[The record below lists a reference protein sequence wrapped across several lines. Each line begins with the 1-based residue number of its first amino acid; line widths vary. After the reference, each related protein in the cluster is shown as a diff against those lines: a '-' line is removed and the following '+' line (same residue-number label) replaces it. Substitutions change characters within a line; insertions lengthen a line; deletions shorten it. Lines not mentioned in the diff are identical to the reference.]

1 MKKSIFVKVFC
12 AYFLMV
18 VTLSSLILVFSF
30 KTIRNHYLATLTHDL
45 KNLGTTLLLKATP
58 LLAENHFEELDA
70 LVKRLGQDISTRIT
84 IIDPEGVVVA
94 DSEKNP
100 KLMENHKTRP
110 EILQVLEGKIG
121 TSLRFSTTV
130 KEEMLYVALPIE
142 LNGNIVGVL
151 RVSLFLK
158 DINRLLS
165 TLKTHIIYSAL
176 IIALISLLGALIFSR
191 SLSKPIR
198 ELSNASRKVA
208 SGDFNV
214 RVFLKNKDE
223 LRELA
228 DSFNYMTDQI
238 RTLFTQLSRQKEELD
253 SIISS
258 IQEGLLVFDKNGKI
272 LLTNES
278 FKKIVQSSDIEGKFY
293 WEVVREPHF
302 GELIKRVRDEKR
314 NYTEEVAL
322 HDKIF
327 LCSTTFLGT
336 REEIVVILYDITEM
350 KNIEKIK
357 KDFVVNISHEL
368 RTPLTAI
375 KGFVETLEEEI
386 DEKNRHYVD
395 IIRKHTDRLINIV
408 KDLLTLSELE
418 EKGTTLEL
426 EEVHLGNMMERVFK
440 IFDPQMREKKLMREL
455 KVEDALPF
463 IKADSFKLEQAFVN
477 LIDNAVKYTEQGK
490 ITLSLKQRD
499 NQVMIEV
506 EDTGIGIPDEHIP
519 RIFERFYVVDK
530 SRSKRLG
537 GTGLGLSIVKHIV
550 HLHNG
555 TIDVKSTPN
564 QGTTFSI
571 TLPITLS

>member
-18 VTLSSLILVFSF
+18 VTLSALILIFSF

-490 ITLSLKQRD
+490 ITLSLKHRD

>member
-84 IIDPEGVVVA
+84 IIDPVGVVVA

>member
-18 VTLSSLILVFSF
+18 VTLSALILIFSF
-30 KTIRNHYLATLTHDL
+30 KTIRNHYLSTLTHDL

-368 RTPLTAI
+368 CTPLTAI

>member
-18 VTLSSLILVFSF
+18 VTLSALILIFSF

-426 EEVHLGNMMERVFK
+426 EEVHLENMMERVFK

>member
-18 VTLSSLILVFSF
+18 VTLSALILIFSF

>member
-18 VTLSSLILVFSF
+18 VTLSALILIFSF

-84 IIDPEGVVVA
+84 IIDPVGVVVA

>member
-18 VTLSSLILVFSF
+18 VTLSALILIFSF
-30 KTIRNHYLATLTHDL
+30 KTIRNHYLSTLTHDL

-322 HDKIF
+322 YDKIF

>member
-18 VTLSSLILVFSF
+18 VTLSALILIFSF
-30 KTIRNHYLATLTHDL
+30 KTIRNHYLSTLTHDL

>member
-1 MKKSIFVKVFC
+1 
-12 AYFLMV
+12 
-18 VTLSSLILVFSF
+18 
-30 KTIRNHYLATLTHDL
+30 
-45 KNLGTTLLLKATP
+45 
-58 LLAENHFEELDA
+58 
-70 LVKRLGQDISTRIT
+70 
-84 IIDPEGVVVA
+84 
-94 DSEKNP
+94 
-100 KLMENHKTRP
+100 
-110 EILQVLEGKIG
+110 
-121 TSLRFSTTV
+121 
-130 KEEMLYVALPIE
+130 
-142 LNGNIVGVL
+142 
-151 RVSLFLK
+151 
-158 DINRLLS
+158 
-165 TLKTHIIYSAL
+165 
-176 IIALISLLGALIFSR
+176 
-191 SLSKPIR
+191 
-198 ELSNASRKVA
+198 
-208 SGDFNV
+208 
-214 RVFLKNKDE
+214 
-223 LRELA
+223 
-228 DSFNYMTDQI
+228 MTDQI
-238 RTLFTQLSRQKEELD
+238 RTLFTQLSHQKEELN

-258 IQEGLLVFDKNGKI
+258 IQEGLLVFDKQGKI
-272 LLTNES
+272 TLSNES
-278 FKKIVQSSDIEGKFY
+278 FKKITGGSDIKGKFY

-302 GELIKRVRDEKR
+302 GELIKRVRAEKR
-314 NYTEEVAL
+314 NYVEEVVL

-327 LCSTTFLGT
+327 LCSTTFLGA

-350 KNIEKIK
+350 KSIEKIK
-357 KDFVVNISHEL
+357 KDFVVNVSHEL

-426 EEVHLGNMMERVFK
+426 EEVHLGNMMERIFK
-440 IFDPQMREKKLMREL
+440 IFDPQMREKNLMREL
-455 KVEDALPF
+455 KVENNLPL

-499 NQVMIEV
+499 NQVMIEI
-506 EDTGIGIPDEHIP
+506 EDAGIGIPDEHIP